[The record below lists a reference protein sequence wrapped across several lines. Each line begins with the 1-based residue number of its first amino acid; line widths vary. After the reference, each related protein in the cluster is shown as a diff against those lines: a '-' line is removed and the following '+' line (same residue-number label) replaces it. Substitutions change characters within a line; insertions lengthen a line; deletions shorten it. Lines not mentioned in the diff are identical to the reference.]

1 MRMQV
6 NVLFKIPGRLE
17 ASGVLRL
24 LNSEF
29 WLLTPDSCLL
39 NSSPQ

>member
-6 NVLFKIPGRLE
+6 DVFFKIPGRLVE

-29 WLLTPDSCLL
+29 
-39 NSSPQ
+39 